1 MERMFREAM
10 GLAAGE
16 EAGKVESVPLEAL
29 LPSPQPR
36 RRFEALEALA
46 QSIREKGVLQPLLV
60 RPLGDGRYAI
70 VAGERRYRAAKMA
83 GLSEVPVRVLEIS
96 EKEAR
101 LLALVENLQRE
112 DLNPYEETL
121 GVLELLSED
130 LGKTREEVVSLLH
143 RMRDEARGKVP
154 RNVSGNLP
162 PGLVPHPVEQAHHLL
177 PGLPQVFRQ
186 ELQHP
191 QGLLVGVQVLPLQVL
206 HQGEEAGLF
215 LRDLQDPD
223 RDLGEPRHLRRPV
236 PPLPGHDGVPP
247 VPQGPHQEGLEDPLL
262 PDALGQ
268 GLEGLKAPPGLRGGE
283 EGLEGNAFH
292 LARFLAG
299 RQAHGLAEHAFHDAH
314 LDHLL
319 FLKPH
324 VHLSQKGVRQG
335 ADLLQNPIVPHGV
348 NR

>member
-29 LPSPQPR
+29 VPSPQPR

-83 GLSEVPVRVLEIS
+83 GLTEVPVRVLEVS

-121 GVLELLSED
+121 GVLDLLSEE

-143 RMRDEARGKVP
+143 RMWNERGGKATRNVTGSPEAQRVEEVFGALGRMTWESFVRNRLPLLGLPEDLREALEAGAIPYTAALELKKVKDEGLRRALLEEARAGLSLRELKV
-154 RNVSGNLP
+154 RVREAL
-162 PGLVPHPVEQAHHLL
+162 
-177 PGLPQVFRQ
+177 RQ
-186 ELQHP
+186 EMAPKPWYGRVIETLRRTDINALP
-191 QGLLVGVQVLPLQVL
+191 EEKRSRVEALLA
-206 HQGEEAGLF
+206 E
-215 LRDLQDPD
+215 
-223 RDLGEPRHLRRPV
+223 LGE
-236 PPLPGHDGVPP
+236 
-247 VPQGPHQEGLEDPLL
+247 LL
-262 PDALGQ
+262 GYAY
-268 GLEGLKAPPGLRGGE
+268 
-283 EGLEGNAFH
+283 
-292 LARFLAG
+292 
-299 RQAHGLAEHAFHDAH
+299 
-314 LDHLL
+314 LDS
-319 FLKPH
+319 P
-324 VHLSQKGVRQG
+324 
-335 ADLLQNPIVPHGV
+335 
-348 NR
+348 